1 MSPSIW
7 TQCAGDSDVTVGPLD
22 ATPWRVVEA
31 QHQVSTRKLV
41 DSLDEQVLLESL
53 IDTAKPADPTGGR
66 LHYLLSTPFRY
77 PPLRHGSRFATRR
90 EPSLWYGS
98 EHQRTL
104 FADAAYYRL
113 LFLEGSRADLAA
125 LTTWHTAFTARV
137 HTARGVDLTR
147 SPFAAHRSAI
157 ADRADYAAAQQLG
170 RDMRAAAIDAFRYPS
185 ARDPDEGTHI
195 ALFTVAAF
203 AVTRPQSAETWH
215 CTASRDRVEF
225 VRRDLTATI
234 AFAFDRHLFLVD
246 GALPSPA
253 A

>member
-1 MSPSIW
+1 MSLSIW
-7 TQCAGDSDVTVGPLD
+7 TQCAGDSNVGPLD

-41 DSLDEQVLLESL
+41 DSLDEQALLESL
-53 IDTAKPADPTGGR
+53 IDTAKPPDLTKGR

-77 PPLRHGSRFATRR
+77 PPLRHGSRFGTRR

-113 LFLEGSRADLAA
+113 LFLEGSRADLDA

-137 HTARGVDLTR
+137 HTTRGVDLTR
-147 SPFAAHRSAI
+147 SPFTAHRNAI
-157 ADRADYAAAQQLG
+157 ADRVDYAAAQQLG
-170 RDMRAAAIDAFRYPS
+170 AEMRAASIEAFRYPS

-195 ALFTVAAF
+195 ALFAAGVF

-215 CTASRDRVEF
+215 CTATRARVEF
-225 VRRDLTATI
+225 VRRDLTTTI
-234 AFAFDRHLFLVD
+234 AFAFGRDVFLVD
-246 GALPSPA
+246 GTLPSPA
-253 A
+253 V